1 MRVRIV
7 YCRRCGYQD
16 RALGLARD
24 IVTFFDDVSVELVP
38 GDNGVF
44 DVFVNDELVHSRFQ
58 TRRFPDS
65 EEILSEVGRRR
76 AVLRGYR

>member
-16 RALGLARD
+16 RALELARD
-24 IVTFFDDVSVELVP
+24 IITFFDDVSVELVP

-76 AVLRGYR
+76 ATLRGYK

>member
-1 MRVRIV
+1 MKVRIV

-16 RALGLARD
+16 RALELARD
-24 IVTFFDDVSVELVP
+24 IITFFDDVSVELVP

-76 AVLRGYR
+76 ATLRGYK

>member
-16 RALGLARD
+16 RALDLARD
-24 IVTFFDDVSVELVP
+24 IITFFDDVSVELVP
-38 GDNGVF
+38 GNNGVF

-76 AVLRGYR
+76 SLLRDYK

>member
-16 RALGLARD
+16 RALELARD
-24 IVTFFDDVSVELVP
+24 IITFFDDVWVELVP

-44 DVFVNDELVHSRFQ
+44 DVFVNGELVHSRFQ
-58 TRRFPDS
+58 TRRFFDS

-76 AVLRGYR
+76 AALRGYK

>member
-1 MRVRIV
+1 MRVRIL

-16 RALGLARD
+16 RALELARD

-38 GDNGVF
+38 GNDGVF

-76 AVLRGYR
+76 ATLRGYK

>member
-1 MRVRIV
+1 MKVRIV

-16 RALGLARD
+16 RALELARD
-24 IVTFFDDVSVELVP
+24 IITFFDDVSVELVP

-76 AVLRGYR
+76 ATLRGYR

>member
-7 YCRRCGYQD
+7 YCRRGGYQD
-16 RALGLARD
+16 RALELARD
-24 IVTFFDDVSVELVP
+24 IITFFDDVSVELVP

-76 AVLRGYR
+76 ATLRGYK